1 MEALMERCLDRWIG
15 GKMKGCYL
23 DEWLDVSMDGW
34 MDESFDVWMKEW
46 TDGWKGKELN
56 YSIMLTGGLPLVT
69 KLNHKETK
77 LITGVRLLTL

>member
-1 MEALMERCLDRWIG
+1 
-15 GKMKGCYL
+15 
-23 DEWLDVSMDGW
+23 
-34 MDESFDVWMKEW
+34 MDESFDVWMKGW

-77 LITGVRLLTL
+77 LITGVRILTL